1 MAERVVDLL
10 ELVEI
15 DEQQCRELVGVVRK
29 AQQALDLVTE
39 IDPVGKRRQ
48 LVVARQMADL
58 GLRVAPLGDILE
70 QHDGAAAGHRL
81 ERP

>member
-1 MAERVVDLL
+1 MRN
-10 ELVEI
+10 
-15 DEQQCRELVGVVRK
+15 
-29 AQQALDLVTE
+29 AQQALDLVAE
-39 IDPVGKRRQ
+39 IDPVGKPGQ
-48 LVVARQMADL
+48 LVVPRQMADL